1 MCNLPVDFW
10 VPLWYNT
17 ITERE
22 RATARKGFQK
32 KLKKGLDKL
41 PGLWYNKDVKREER
55 LQKRFQK
62 NFKKLLTSRR
72 KCGTINTER
81 EVRNM
86 DEKKA
91 PRKRL
96 TKAELTEVLLKKVSD
111 WIDGGDSPEDA
122 VGKLTDK
129 QYDFLIDQGVD
140 FDNLLLTPEQ
150 LKNAQSIM
158 GKQAGRRKGMK
169 YNKKYP
175 KSKQDLF
182 NGIVEYLQG
191 QGAEIMPAER
201 QNFRDLDFTLNGV
214 HYKIVLS
221 NPRK

>member
-1 MCNLPVDFW
+1 MTKL
-10 VPLWYNT
+10 
-17 ITERE
+17 EK
-22 RATARKGFQK
+22 RK
-32 KLKKGLDKL
+32 
-41 PGLWYNKDVKREER
+41 
-55 LQKRFQK
+55 
-62 NFKKLLTSRR
+62 
-72 KCGTINTER
+72 
-81 EVRNM
+81 
-86 DEKKA
+86 A
-91 PRKRL
+91 
-96 TKAELTEVLLKKVSD
+96 VLLERIGAV
-111 WIDGGDSPEDA
+111 EDERILQA
-122 VGKLTDK
+122 LERTLEGTTHHT
-129 QYDFLIDQGVD
+129 
-140 FDNLLLTPEQ
+140 LTPEQ

>member
-1 MCNLPVDFW
+1 MVQ
-10 VPLWYNT
+10 YNYRMGEGDSP
-17 ITERE
+17 IEIS
-22 RATARKGFQK
+22 K
-32 KLKKGLDKL
+32 KIKKGLDKL
-41 PGLWYNKDVKREER
+41 PNLWYNKDVKREER

>member
-22 RATARKGFQK
+22 RATAERDFK
-32 KLKKGLDKL
+32 KNQKGLDKL
-41 PGLWYNKDVKREER
+41 PNLWYNKDVKREER

-62 NFKKLLTSRR
+62 TSKKLLTSRR

-81 EVRNM
+81 EMRNM

-111 WIDGGDSPEDA
+111 WIEGGDSPEDA

>member
-1 MCNLPVDFW
+1 
-10 VPLWYNT
+10 
-17 ITERE
+17 
-22 RATARKGFQK
+22 
-32 KLKKGLDKL
+32 
-41 PGLWYNKDVKREER
+41 
-55 LQKRFQK
+55 
-62 NFKKLLTSRR
+62 
-72 KCGTINTER
+72 
-81 EVRNM
+81 M

-96 TKAELTEVLLKKVSD
+96 TKAELTEVLLKKVND
-111 WIDGGDSPEDA
+111 WIEGGDSPEDA

-140 FDNLLLTPEQ
+140 FDSLLLSPEQ

>member
-1 MCNLPVDFW
+1 MVQ
-10 VPLWYNT
+10 YNY
-17 ITERE
+17 
-22 RATARKGFQK
+22 RKGEGDSPKEISK
-32 KLKKGLDKL
+32 KIKKGLDKL
-41 PGLWYNKDVKREER
+41 PSLWYNKDVKRER
-55 LQKRFQK
+55 DCKSGSK
-62 NFKKLLTSRR
+62 KSPKKLKKTLDKPPKVWYNKYR
-72 KCGTINTER
+72 KRGED
-81 EVRNM
+81 M

>member
-1 MCNLPVDFW
+1 MVQ
-10 VPLWYNT
+10 YNY
-17 ITERE
+17 
-22 RATARKGFQK
+22 RKGEGDSPKEISK
-32 KLKKGLDKL
+32 KIKKGLDKL
-41 PGLWYNKDVKREER
+41 PDLWYNKDVKRER
-55 LQKRFQK
+55 DCKSGSK
-62 NFKKLLTSRR
+62 KSPKKIKKKLLTSRR

-81 EVRNM
+81 EVRDM

-96 TKAELTEVLLKKVSD
+96 TKAELTEVLLKKVND
-111 WIDGGDSPEDA
+111 WIEGGDSPEDA
-122 VGKLTDK
+122 VGRLTDK

-140 FDNLLLTPEQ
+140 FDSLLLSPEQ

-175 KSKQDLF
+175 QSKQDLF

>member
-1 MCNLPVDFW
+1 
-10 VPLWYNT
+10 
-17 ITERE
+17 
-22 RATARKGFQK
+22 
-32 KLKKGLDKL
+32 
-41 PGLWYNKDVKREER
+41 
-55 LQKRFQK
+55 
-62 NFKKLLTSRR
+62 
-72 KCGTINTER
+72 
-81 EVRNM
+81 M

-158 GKQAGRRKGMK
+158 GKQAGRNTCKDRAQRLCQP
-169 YNKKYP
+169 NARI
-175 KSKQDLF
+175 SVIWIL
-182 NGIVEYLQG
+182 
-191 QGAEIMPAER
+191 R
-201 QNFRDLDFTLNGV
+201 
-214 HYKIVLS
+214 
-221 NPRK
+221 